1 MSTRTQTPDAIES
14 VVLLD
19 DDHQE
24 IGSADKAEVHTRTT
38 PLHLAFS
45 CHVFDTEGRVLVT
58 RRSLAKKAW
67 PGVWTNSVCGHPGPG
82 EPRQD
87 AVHRRAEF
95 ELGMELDVVQM
106 VLPDFAYRAEDASGV
121 VENEFCPVYFARA
134 ASNPD
139 PRPGEVAEHHW
150 AAPQDLVAAVRAT
163 PWAFSPWLVFQM
175 QELESRGISYQAPAW
190 NTPDR
195 GREADHA

>member
-1 MSTRTQTPDAIES
+1 MGTRTPPPGPVES

-19 DDHQE
+19 TDYEE
-24 IGSADKAEVHTRTT
+24 IGSAEKAEVHTSTT
-38 PLHLAFS
+38 ALHLAFS
-45 CHVFDTEGRVLVT
+45 CHVFDTDGRVLVT

-87 AVHRRAEF
+87 AVHRRAGF

-134 ASNPD
+134 ASSPA
-139 PRPGEVAEHHW
+139 PRPSEVAEHHW
-150 AAPQDLVAAVRAT
+150 VAPKDLVAAVRAT
-163 PWAFSPWLVFQM
+163 PWAFSPWLVLQM
-175 QELESRGISYQAPAW
+175 EQLESRGIEYRGPELEQA
-190 NTPDR
+190 
-195 GREADHA
+195 

>member
-1 MSTRTQTPDAIES
+1 MGTRTPPLGPVES

-19 DDHQE
+19 ADHQE
-24 IGSADKAEVHTRTT
+24 IGSADKAEVHTSMT

-45 CHVFDTEGRVLVT
+45 CHVFDADGRVLVT

-82 EPRQD
+82 EPRKD
-87 AVHRRAEF
+87 AVHRRAGF
-95 ELGMELDVVQM
+95 ELGMELGVVEM

-134 ASNPD
+134 ASAPD
-139 PRPGEVAEHHW
+139 PRPSEVAEHHW
-150 AAPQDLVAAVRAT
+150 VAPQDLVAAVRAT
-163 PWAFSPWLVFQM
+163 PWAFSPWLVLQM
-175 QELESRGISYQAPAW
+175 KQLESRGIEYRG
-190 NTPDR
+190 PDP
-195 GREADHA
+195 EHT